1 MIPVI
6 DFAAMT
12 SAELRELSSTITGEL
27 GLREKQDIENARNQ
41 IRAIAESVG
50 MPVLELIAGIPASG
64 KTKPAAVAKPRV
76 VVPVKYRNPEN
87 SEETW
92 TGRGRTPNWM
102 QQKLDAG
109 IDKSTLVVAA

>member
-12 SAELRELSSTITGEL
+12 SAELRELGSTITGQL

-50 MPVLELIAGIPASG
+50 MPVSELVAGIPSSG
-64 KTKPAAVAKPRV
+64 KSKPAAVAKPRV
-76 VVPVKYRNPEN
+76 AVAIKYRNPEN

-102 QQKLDAG
+102 QKK
-109 IDKSTLVVAA
+109 ID